1 MLWRNRNTP
10 THGDKQLYLV
20 VVRYGNRRKS
30 VDPVTMVAAALAAG
44 AAAGL
49 SDTSKQVVADTY
61 QGLKRLIN
69 GRYNSVDLAV
79 VEARPGSTSRQAVL
93 VEELGNAGAGN
104 DEELIEAAQHLLR
117 IMRAEAPEA
126 IEAVG
131 VKLRG
136 VRAGGIDIDDV
147 TATGNAVAVDG
158 EDLLVD
164 GPLRISGIHAGT
176 QEPPHPPVARR

>member
-1 MLWRNRNTP
+1 M
-10 THGDKQLYLV
+10 
-20 VVRYGNRRKS
+20 
-30 VDPVTMVAAALAAG
+30 DPVTMVVAALAAG

-49 SDTSKQVVADTY
+49 SDTSKQVVADAY

-69 GRYNSVDLAV
+69 GKYNSVDLEI
-79 VEARPGSTSRQAVL
+79 VEAQPGSNSRQAVL
-93 VEELGNAGAGN
+93 FEELENAGAGN

-117 IMRAEAPEA
+117 IMRAEVPEA

-136 VRAGGIDIDDV
+136 VRAGGVEIYDV

-158 EDLLVD
+158 ENLLVD
-164 GPLRISGIHAGT
+164 GPLRISGIRAGM